1 MTPTN
6 RPPIHDAMG
15 REIFAG
21 DKVVYSAADGRSAV
35 LRRGRVVEAYWKDT
49 STGPEP
55 RILIECERYN
65 RWSRTWLDMHTK
77 ITLRH
82 PERIA
87 VVGRSLPDTLTRLH
101 EDGTL
106 DEQRS

>member
-1 MTPTN
+1 MVPTSQ
-6 RPPIHDAMG
+6 PPILDAMG
-15 REIFAG
+15 RTILPG
-21 DKVVYSAADGRSAV
+21 DRVVYSAADGRSAV

-55 RILIECERYN
+55 RILIEGERYN

-87 VVGRSLPDTLTRLH
+87 VAG
-101 EDGTL
+101 
-106 DEQRS
+106 